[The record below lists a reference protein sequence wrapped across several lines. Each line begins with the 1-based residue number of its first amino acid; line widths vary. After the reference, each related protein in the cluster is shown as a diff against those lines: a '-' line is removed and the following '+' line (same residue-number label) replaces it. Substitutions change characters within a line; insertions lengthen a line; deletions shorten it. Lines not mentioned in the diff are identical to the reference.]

1 MKLKQQYVIR
11 EFNGTIYAVPDS
23 PDADHKSEP
32 IILNGTGRILFSK
45 LLSETDEA
53 ALSAALTGEYEID
66 KQTADADVA
75 AFIAELRGA
84 GLLDTESERK

>member
-1 MKLKQQYVIR
+1 MCARPWK
-11 EFNGTIYAVPDS
+11 
-23 PDADHKSEP
+23 
-32 IILNGTGRILFSK
+32 
-45 LLSETDEA
+45 A